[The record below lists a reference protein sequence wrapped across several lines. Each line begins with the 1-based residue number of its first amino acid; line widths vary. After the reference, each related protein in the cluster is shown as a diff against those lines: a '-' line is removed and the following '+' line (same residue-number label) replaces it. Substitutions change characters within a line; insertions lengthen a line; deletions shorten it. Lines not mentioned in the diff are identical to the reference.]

1 MIVTWTDDNGITHTG
16 SAEGRAYKRHKA
28 EQAKAAARPSEPVG
42 TVESGLI
49 RAIPNR
55 SPRQRHRRPR
65 RRRLSSRP
73 RFPNQLPRPS
83 RGSAADS

>member
-49 RAIPNR
+49 RAIPEPLTEAAAPAAEAAPAVEPAAVSEPTAETEPRKR
-55 SPRQRHRRPR
+55 SR
-65 RRRLSSRP
+65 
-73 RFPNQLPRPS
+73 
-83 RGSAADS
+83 